1 MTRMYGRCET
11 FVVYCAC
18 HVHATFVSCDI
29 PCWQAEISTNMWH
42 FRQKTVQADFV
53 ELSTFWSQKAT
64 QTYQSWLS
72 ALLQVSSWFVIVGK
86 LEVTCSID

>member
-1 MTRMYGRCET
+1 MRRMSNLIC
-11 FVVYCAC
+11 CAC
-18 HVHATFVSCDI
+18 LHNVHMVHIIFALCDL
-29 PCWQAEISTNMWH
+29 PCSEAEFSTNMWH

-72 ALLQVSSWFVIVGK
+72 VLLQVSSWFVISSK
-86 LEVTCSID
+86 LVKMYSTG